1 MRSRIFLWTAIL
13 ASCILLGITLNQ
25 RASYNK
31 TRAVILELKHT
42 ENSLI
47 HSLLATLQSGKKELP
62 FVKEQLETIASNRNL
77 SKTAIRDLE
86 AVRKAL
92 NALQEEDDAFSTD
105 YKKIVYEAAKTLN
118 REIRRQLGDSVIE
131 ISFAANLLNESGNIV
146 TYMETVDDNR

>member
-1 MRSRIFLWTAIL
+1 MKSRFVLWTAIL

-31 TRAVILELKHT
+31 TRAVILELKLT
-42 ENSLI
+42 ENSII
-47 HSLLATLQSGKKELP
+47 HSLLATMQSDKKELP

-86 AVRKAL
+86 VVRKAL

-118 REIRRQLGDSVIE
+118 REILRQLGDSVI
-131 ISFAANLLNESGNIV
+131 
-146 TYMETVDDNR
+146 

>member
-1 MRSRIFLWTAIL
+1 M
-13 ASCILLGITLNQ
+13 
-25 RASYNK
+25 
-31 TRAVILELKHT
+31 
-42 ENSLI
+42 
-47 HSLLATLQSGKKELP
+47 QSDKKELP

-86 AVRKAL
+86 VVRKAL

-131 ISFAANLLNESGNIV
+131 IGFAANLLDESGNIV